1 MLMMMLICLLLAL
14 NDAPATATARSTVCS
29 VSRDLQIH
37 TRGAALIRS
46 PGISGIWFRA
56 HTHSAMTEATVPFER
71 SDTVLYRTPH
81 SFALLLFKMKVSF
94 SPIEG
99 SIDYC
104 TSEVTM
110 LLGVDRS

>member
-1 MLMMMLICLLLAL
+1 MMLICLLKAL
-14 NDAPATATARSTVCS
+14 NDAPATATATARSTECS

-37 TRGAALIRS
+37 TRGADLIRS
-46 PGISGIWFRA
+46 PGISGIWFRV
-56 HTHSAMTEATVPFER
+56 HIYSAMTEATVPFEG

-81 SFALLLFKMKVSF
+81 SFALLLFQMKVSF
-94 SPIEG
+94 SPIWG